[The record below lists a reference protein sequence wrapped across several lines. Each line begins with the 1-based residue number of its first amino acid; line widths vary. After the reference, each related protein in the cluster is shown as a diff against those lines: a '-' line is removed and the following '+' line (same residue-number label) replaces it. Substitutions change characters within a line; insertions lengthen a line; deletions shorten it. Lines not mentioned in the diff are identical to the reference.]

1 LFPGR
6 IAVALDA
13 RNDLLAIKG
22 WVEQTKI
29 KLMDF
34 IKKLE
39 SSGVSKIIYT
49 DINRDGTK
57 TGVNIGKLKKII
69 NAVNIPVV
77 ASGGVSNIT
86 DIKKLSNVEQLEG
99 VIVGKAIYDNTISL
113 HKLLKF
119 HY

>member
-1 LFPGR
+1 
-6 IAVALDA
+6 
-13 RNDLLAIKG
+13 
-22 WVEQTKI
+22 
-29 KLMDF
+29 
-34 IKKLE
+34 
-39 SSGVSKIIYT
+39 
-49 DINRDGTK
+49 
-57 TGVNIGKLKKII
+57 
-69 NAVNIPVV
+69 VV